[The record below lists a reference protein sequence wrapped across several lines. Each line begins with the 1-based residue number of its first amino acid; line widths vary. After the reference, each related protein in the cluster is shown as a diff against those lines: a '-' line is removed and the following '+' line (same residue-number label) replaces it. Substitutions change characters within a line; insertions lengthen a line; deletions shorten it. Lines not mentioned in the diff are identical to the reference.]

1 MTVEAPLR
9 AEIRK
14 RGGPRRGE
22 RQPTD
27 IEGNPAE
34 IVVKIVGLDAPVRR
48 EQPFEAATSRPA
60 RTGLRETSE
69 SGRKAKAAGREGR
82 SNVNALVNPAV
93 SETAAC
99 SNQQGR
105 RHQVAETAAHGAEIS
120 DRVIN
125 RYVRLRL
132 RCAGRESSNRHYPN
146 CARRAS
152 SPRALYV
159 RFDADEPGVSELK
172 VVADLTAA
180 DKSGI
185 AQGQN
190 IGGARG
196 NRIGKRLNT

>member
-1 MTVEAPLR
+1 M
-9 AEIRK
+9 RK
-14 RGGPRRGE
+14 RGGARRGE

-69 SGRKAKAAGREGR
+69 SGRKAKDAGREGR
-82 SNVNALVNPAV
+82 RNVTALVTPAV
-93 SETAAC
+93 SETAV
-99 SNQQGR
+99 SIDQQGR
-105 RHQVAETAAHGAEIS
+105 RHQVAETAAHGAEII

-146 CARRAS
+146 CAGRASSPRAGRESSNRHYPNCAGRAS

-185 AQGQN
+185 VQG
-190 IGGARG
+190 
-196 NRIGKRLNT
+196 